1 MGWAPR
7 PATDDELAVMA
18 DATREWIEAGAGA
31 LSIGLDYQ
39 PSAHADLR
47 ELVALSRLVG
57 EYGGVYAAHIRK
69 QALDRRKAWEETLD
83 VARQAGIPV
92 HISHERVDAES
103 ADLLDRADREGID
116 VTFDSYLYPA
126 GMTHLAIFL
135 PLDVQAGSLED
146 MLRRMRD
153 PNVRARSLPYLREK
167 LGRAGNQIVGYTKSG
182 RFIGLTLAEAADAV
196 GKSWEAF
203 AYDLILEEEGIETWI
218 IPWLTSDRESE
229 RMVRQTATH
238 PQMMVASDGIY
249 SIPHPHPRGYGC
261 FARMLR
267 RFVREEK
274 LLPLEKAVRK
284 MSGQPA
290 QRFGLSDRGR
300 IAEGLAADLVVF
312 DPATVADHA
321 TWQEPRAPVAGVGW
335 VLVNGVPV
343 IQQGKP
349 TGQLPGHVL
358 RRSG

>member
-1 MGWAPR
+1 M
-7 PATDDELAVMA
+7 
-18 DATREWIEAGAGA
+18 EAGAGA

-47 ELVALSRLVG
+47 ELVALSRLVA
-57 EYGGVYAAHIRK
+57 EHGGVYAAHIRG
-69 QALDRRKAWEETLD
+69 QALGRRKAWEETFD
-83 VARQAGIPV
+83 IARQANISA

-146 MLRRMRD
+146 MLCRMRD
-153 PNVRARSLPYLREK
+153 PGVRARSLPRLREK
-167 LGRAGNQIVGYTKSG
+167 LGTVGNQTVGYTKSG
-182 RFIGLTLAEAADAV
+182 RFIGLTLAEAAATV
-196 GKSWEAF
+196 GRPWEAF

-218 IPWLTSDRESE
+218 IPWLASDQESE
-229 RMVRQTATH
+229 RIVRETATH
-238 PQMMVASDGIY
+238 PRMMVASDGVY
-249 SIPHPHPRGYGC
+249 NIPHPHPRGYGC
-261 FARMLR
+261 FARVLQ
-267 RFVREEK
+267 RFVREGG
-274 LLPLEKAVRK
+274 LLSLEKAIHK

-290 QRFGLSDRGR
+290 QRFGMSDRGR

-312 DPATVADHA
+312 DPATMADHA
-321 TWQEPRAPVAGVGW
+321 TWQEPRAAASGVEW

-343 IQQGKP
+343 VQQGEP
-349 TGQLPGHVL
+349 TGQLPGRVL
-358 RRSG
+358 QRSG